1 MRVAR
6 SRLRRAARWA
16 GAAAVALGVAAAAPI
31 AWIEARCVAPREPAA
46 ATPRV
51 PIVAPADRR
60 NLVDTWLTYPEWSI
74 VHAYEDLAE
83 VSRTRGE
90 SAFAYRS
97 SVAGYWR
104 GLCATMRVASARGEV
119 TADVRTM
126 LHVIGTSFG
135 AEMLVKGAWESTVG
149 AVTEALRG
157 TTPTREDAFAHAV
170 AADYAAFLRQTPWY
184 AYPFGPTLA
193 RFWTEVPF
201 ERGALVRSLERRVAL
216 TLEWSVKAVYAKA
229 LGALAGLSPA
239 AGTIRSVVRGLDATD
254 LAADSRIVVVERRA
268 DGDAIVETPRY
279 RAFTDVIAG
288 LAARG
293 RDLVEIAG
301 NDVVLVTVLAS
312 AGAPVPA
319 GAVPRLAVPVQARPG
334 VERRALDVRVDA
346 LAATL
351 RALPA
356 SGSTLEHVYDY

>member
-1 MRVAR
+1 MT
-6 SRLRRAARWA
+6 RAAL
-16 GAAAVALGVAAAAPI
+16 AAALVLAVAAAAPI
-31 AWIEARCVAPREPAA
+31 AWIETRCVEAREPAA
-46 ATPRV
+46 AAVREAILP
-51 PIVAPADRR
+51 AADRR
-60 NLVDTWLTYPEWSI
+60 NPVDTWLTYPEWSI
-74 VHAYEDLAE
+74 VHAYDDLAA

-90 SAFAYRS
+90 SAFAYRA

-104 GLCATMRVASARGEV
+104 GLCATMRVASTRGEV

-149 AVTEALRG
+149 AATEALRG
-157 TTPTREDAFAHAV
+157 PEPTREDVFAYAV

-193 RFWTEVPF
+193 RFWTEVPL
-201 ERGALVRSLERRVAL
+201 ERGSIVRCLERRVAL

-239 AGTIRSVVRGLDATD
+239 AGSIRSVVRGLDATD
-254 LAADSRIVVVERRA
+254 LAADPRIVVVERRP
-268 DGDAIVETPRY
+268 DGLVIVETPRY
-279 RAFTDVIAG
+279 RAFTEVLAG
-288 LAARG
+288 LAGRG

-301 NDVVLVTVLAS
+301 NDVILVTVHAP
-312 AGAPVPA
+312 AGAPPLP
-319 GAVPRLAVPVQARPG
+319 GAEQRLAVPVQARPG
-334 VERRALDVRVDA
+334 IERRAVDVRVDA

-351 RALPA
+351 RGLSAA
-356 SGSTLEHVYDY
+356 GMMLEHVYDY